1 MNDIDKD
8 LKSLVGDGNFKKNEN
23 LKNYL
28 TFRVDTIAK
37 TFLKVYNKKTL
48 KKVLDYLTSN
58 GKKYVCIGGGS
69 NILFK
74 NKIVKDVVIFL
85 GQGYCKIYNYKG
97 RSFLSAFSGCKVSKV
112 IQKCKNNCFS
122 CLEWA
127 IGIPATL
134 GGAIIMNMGV
144 EDSQISDYIYSVTFY
159 KDGKIKTIKGN
170 KFFSYRNSWFK
181 LQKCVIISCVLF
193 LKKVDKN
200 ILQKNIKAQLDTK
213 RLKQPLDK
221 YTCGSTFKNGLTYK
235 SAKLIDEVGL
245 KGLQV
250 GDAVI
255 SKKHSN
261 FIVNNGNATGRD
273 IIKLISIIKKVIY
286 KKYKIILEE
295 ELVIY

>member
-1 MNDIDKD
+1 M
-8 LKSLVGDGNFKKNEN
+8 
-23 LKNYL
+23 
-28 TFRVDTIAK
+28 
-37 TFLKVYNKKTL
+37 
-48 KKVLDYLTSN
+48 
-58 GKKYVCIGGGS
+58 
-69 NILFK
+69 
-74 NKIVKDVVIFL
+74 
-85 GQGYCKIYNYKG
+85 
-97 RSFLSAFSGCKVSKV
+97 
-112 IQKCKNNCFS
+112 
-122 CLEWA
+122 
-127 IGIPATL
+127 
-134 GGAIIMNMGV
+134 
-144 EDSQISDYIYSVTFY
+144 
-159 KDGKIKTIKGN
+159 
-170 KFFSYRNSWFK
+170 
-181 LQKCVIISCVLF
+181 LF

-250 GDAVI
+250 GDAVV